1 MINRQELAE
10 ELKLRRQIRQA
21 IKIVKEKKKVAVDK
35 VLQEEQTLRNIIR
48 RLINEAEVSDEV
60 PEHSTGIN
68 FLKELLTKILP
79 KLEKAYK
86 RLTTSK
92 EQRGSFRA
100 HVVKKI
106 QDMLAPEK
114 VLDQAADHETV
125 EAEPEALREI
135 DIEIEDDEA
144 QEADPFLDVDTVGEK
159 QPEEDTVEDF
169 GIEGLDLTGRNA
181 AFKIMKEV
189 ESIIIDTY
197 NELSDEHDKTEFYD
211 YLITNIKMHFDNF
224 ESELQPSGL
233 PEPTT
238 PEYEQEKETAETPV
252 EEPAPEEETIEF

>member
-1 MINRQELAE
+1 MIDRQQLAE
-10 ELKLRRQIRQA
+10 ELKLRKQIRKA
-21 IKIVKEKKKVAVDK
+21 IQIVKERKKAAAQVA
-35 VLQEEQTLRNIIR
+35 LQEEDELRNIIR
-48 RLINEAEVSDEV
+48 RLINEAEVGDEI

-92 EQRGSFRA
+92 EQRESFRA

-114 VLDQAADHETV
+114 VLDQAADDGEPDI
-125 EAEPEALREI
+125 EPEALQEI
-135 DIEIEDDEA
+135 DIEIEDDDA
-144 QEADPFLDVDTVGEK
+144 PGVDPFIDVDTVGGGE
-159 QPEEDTVEDF
+159 PAEDNVEDF
-169 GIEGLDLTGRNA
+169 GIKGLDLTGRNA

-189 ESIIIDTY
+189 ESIIVDTY
-197 NELSDEHDKTEFYD
+197 NELGDEKDKTEFYD

-238 PEYEQEKETAETPV
+238 PEYEQEKEASSTPG
-252 EEPAPEEETIEF
+252 EELALEEETIEI

>member
-114 VLDQAADHETV
+114 VLDQAADDDTV
-125 EAEPEALREI
+125 EPEPEALQAI
-135 DIEIEDDEA
+135 DSSTST
-144 QEADPFLDVDTVGEK
+144 PLEK
-159 QPEEDTVEDF
+159 NNQKKTQLR
-169 GIEGLDLTGRNA
+169 IL
-181 AFKIMKEV
+181 
-189 ESIIIDTY
+189 ESKGWT
-197 NELSDEHDKTEFYD
+197 LR
-211 YLITNIKMHFDNF
+211 
-224 ESELQPSGL
+224 
-233 PEPTT
+233 
-238 PEYEQEKETAETPV
+238 AETQLSRS
-252 EEPAPEEETIEF
+252 

>member
-114 VLDQAADHETV
+114 KSKL
-125 EAEPEALREI
+125 L
-135 DIEIEDDEA
+135 
-144 QEADPFLDVDTVGEK
+144 
-159 QPEEDTVEDF
+159 
-169 GIEGLDLTGRNA
+169 
-181 AFKIMKEV
+181 
-189 ESIIIDTY
+189 
-197 NELSDEHDKTEFYD
+197 
-211 YLITNIKMHFDNF
+211 
-224 ESELQPSGL
+224 
-233 PEPTT
+233 
-238 PEYEQEKETAETPV
+238 
-252 EEPAPEEETIEF
+252 